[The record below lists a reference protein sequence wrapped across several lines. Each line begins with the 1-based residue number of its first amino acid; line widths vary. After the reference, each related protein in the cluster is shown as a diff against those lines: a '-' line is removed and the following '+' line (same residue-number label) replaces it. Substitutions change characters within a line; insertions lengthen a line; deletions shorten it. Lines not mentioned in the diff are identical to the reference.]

1 MSKMGAVPDSYVLVT
16 AMKNE
21 GQMLPGLF
29 DSVLK
34 QSKKPVLWLIADD
47 GSSDDGFAKAKS
59 LAGKLPWVKVVSRPL
74 VQNPPWLGY
83 GSAVV
88 FAYERAEA
96 ALGSMSLSPA
106 LVAVL
111 DADTAVDADY
121 FEKLVKALAADDKT
135 AIASGMITTEGGG
148 RLESRPAPRGC
159 ARMYRKDFLDGI
171 GGFAVSPAYETIPE
185 IKAANRGL
193 SFAVAWDAKGLH
205 RRRSTQISGAKGLR
219 SRGIVRYCLGMDAVS
234 ALAWSSVYARVV
246 GLKAGASFLAGY
258 LEARRHGYERIRDEE
273 IRSYFDGSWK
283 RFMKKAESRSSVKD
297 MLV

>member
-16 AMKNE
+16 AVKNE

-29 DSVLK
+29 ESVQK
-34 QSKKPVLWLIADD
+34 QSEKPVLWLIADD

-88 FAYERAEA
+88 FAYERAME

-121 FEKLVKALAADDKT
+121 FEKLVKALAADDKA
-135 AIASGMITTEGGG
+135 AIASGMISTDGGG

-185 IKAANRGL
+185 IKASNRGL
-193 SFAVAWDAKGLH
+193 SFAVVWDAKGLH
-205 RRRSTQISGAKGLR
+205 RRRSTQMSGAEGLR
-219 SRGIVRYCLGMDAVS
+219 SRGVVRYCLGVDFVS
-234 ALAWSSVYARVV
+234 ALAWTYVYARAV
-246 GLKAGASFLAGY
+246 GLRQAKGFLGGY
-258 LEARRHGYERIRDEE
+258 VEGVRKRYPRTDDEDVV
-273 IRSYFDGSWK
+273 RYFRGGRKRFLWK
-283 RFMKKAESRSSVKD
+283 RETKESVKD
-297 MLV
+297 LFA